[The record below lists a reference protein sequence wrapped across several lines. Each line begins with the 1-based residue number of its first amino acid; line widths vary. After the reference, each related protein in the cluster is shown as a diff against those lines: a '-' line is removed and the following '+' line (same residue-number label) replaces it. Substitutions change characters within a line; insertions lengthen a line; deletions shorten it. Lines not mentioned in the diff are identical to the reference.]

1 MLSSW
6 GLRSRLALL
15 AAMALLPVLGLLAW
29 MASGQQHQA
38 VLQTQSRLQSHAA
51 LLAANQQ
58 PLVES
63 ARQLLGGLA
72 ASPLIRG
79 GQNSACADHLR
90 SLQAQQPA
98 YAELGVMGPDGLL
111 LCHSQAAEAG
121 TRAGHAELLADA
133 MASRGFVV
141 GHHGHGRSSGK
152 SGLGFALPVYGAGEA
167 LIAVVFVLVDDHAF
181 AAVFSAAALPVD
193 TRAVLLDRRGALL
206 AAHPPGLARIG
217 SLQTDPAIRAVLPAM
232 QAGAGEASD
241 ADGQPRLYAY
251 APVPGVAQEALFVA
265 LSQPRALAAAASR
278 QLFLAELAM
287 LVFTAAFGMA
297 CAWWLGQRLI
307 IRPAHAILREANE
320 LAIGNLAARVEVGP
334 AYRGELGH
342 LARTFNRMADSLQL
356 RRGELDAALA
366 HIGKEHRMLDLIIN
380 SMSEGVLAMDVQ
392 GRFLLFNAA
401 AHKTF
406 PVNDAGMS
414 LAQWRADHEVVLA
427 DGKTICPP
435 QDRPLSR
442 AVRGEAM
449 DNWDVFLRRPG
460 VRDRVLRNNIRPL
473 RDESG
478 RLVGGLVV
486 FTDITERRST
496 EDFVRHQE
504 QVLELMAY
512 GVPLTQSL
520 EAIVRLI
527 ESHAP
532 GSLCS
537 ILLCEGSHLRHGA
550 APSLPDAYNRQIDGL
565 AIADGVGACGT
576 AAFLRRPVVVVDVA
590 DDPLMQD
597 FLGLLREFDL
607 QACWSTPVFANSG
620 GVLATFAI
628 YHRTPYQP
636 QPRDE
641 SLVEAAVRLA
651 RIAIERARAEQ
662 ALLGSEARFRELAE
676 NLQDVFYNRDF
687 DSGRFLYISPAYEA
701 LWRRSLDGLYADPQ
715 SYREAIHPDDR
726 ALEAGARA
734 RQADGLITNLE
745 YRVVRP
751 DGEVRWVRDHSCPV
765 LNDAGK
771 VERVVGTARDITDRK
786 LADLE
791 LARTNRALQ
800 MLSRCNEALTRID
813 DETALLMQVCRVA
826 VDVGGYRMAWVGY
839 AQDDAAR
846 TIVPM
851 AHAGH
856 EGGYLSSIAL
866 SWDAACDTGRG
877 PAGQT
882 IRSGEVRL
890 SEDITRG
897 DNQFFWTAKA
907 LEQGYRSAVFLPLRD
922 AHRSFG
928 LLGLY
933 SGAAEKPAAEE
944 LTLLQELVDNLAF
957 GIGNIRSRLERKHAQ
972 EEILR
977 LNAELEERVRQR
989 TAQLEAA
996 NLELEAFSYSVS
1008 HDLRTPLSAID
1019 GFSNLL
1025 ARDMGDRDNPP
1036 GARGKHYLNRIRAG
1050 VAQMGELID
1059 ALLSLAQVSRTSL
1072 RMDSVNLSVLA
1083 ERLVASYLER
1093 DPGRSVAVVIEPGM
1107 WVQGDARLLQQ
1118 VLDNLLGNAWKF
1130 SSRQPQA
1137 RICFGRAPDAV
1148 AGAPAVFVVR
1158 DNGAGFDM
1166 AYAEKLFGAFQRL
1179 HTVSEFEGTGIGLA
1193 TVQRIVMRHGGRV
1206 WGESAPGQGAAF
1218 YFSLGGAPV
1227 PPAAS

>member
-29 MASGQQHQA
+29 MASGNQA
-38 VLQTQSRLQSHAA
+38 AALRQAQSRLQSQAL

-58 PLVES
+58 PLVEA
-63 ARQLLGGLA
+63 ARQMLGDLA
-72 ASPLIRG
+72 LSPLIRP
-79 GQNSACADHLR
+79 GQNGDCADHLR
-90 SLQAQQPA
+90 RLQALQPA
-98 YAELGVMGPDGLL
+98 YAEIGVVGPEGVL
-111 LCHSQAAEAG
+111 LCHSQAGESG
-121 TRAGHAELLADA
+121 TRAGPAGLIAEALA
-133 MASRGFVV
+133 RRQWVV
-141 GHHGHGRSSGK
+141 GGHESGRSSGK
-152 SGLGFALPVYGAGEA
+152 SGLGFALPVYGAGDT
-167 LIAVVFVLVDDHAF
+167 LMAVVFTVVDVHGFGAVLSMAD
-181 AAVFSAAALPVD
+181 LPAD

-206 AAHPPGLARIG
+206 AVHPPGLERIG
-217 SLQTDPAIRAVLPAM
+217 SLQTDPAIRAFLPAT
-232 QAGAGEASD
+232 QAGVAQAPD
-241 ADGQPRLYAY
+241 ADGQSRLYAY
-251 APVPGVAQEALFVA
+251 APVPGAAQEALLVA
-265 LSQPRALAAAASR
+265 LSEPVALAAAASR
-278 QLFLAELAM
+278 QAFLADLAM
-287 LVFTAAFGMA
+287 LFFTAAFGMA
-297 CAWWLGQRLI
+297 CAWWMGQRLI
-307 IRPAHAILREANE
+307 IRPAQAILREANE

-366 HIGKEHRMLDLIIN
+366 RIGKEHRLLDLIIN
-380 SMSEGVLAMDVQ
+380 SMSEGVLAIDVQ

-401 AHKTF
+401 ARKTF
-406 PVNDAGMS
+406 PVNEAGLS
-414 LAQWRADHEVVLA
+414 LAEWREDHEVVLA

-486 FTDITERRST
+486 FTDIT
-496 EDFVRHQE
+496 
-504 QVLELMAY
+504 
-512 GVPLTQSL
+512 
-520 EAIVRLI
+520 
-527 ESHAP
+527 
-532 GSLCS
+532 
-537 ILLCEGSHLRHGA
+537 
-550 APSLPDAYNRQIDGL
+550 
-565 AIADGVGACGT
+565 
-576 AAFLRRPVVVVDVA
+576 
-590 DDPLMQD
+590 
-597 FLGLLREFDL
+597 
-607 QACWSTPVFANSG
+607 
-620 GVLATFAI
+620 
-628 YHRTPYQP
+628 
-636 QPRDE
+636 
-641 SLVEAAVRLA
+641 
-651 RIAIERARAEQ
+651 
-662 ALLGSEARFRELAE
+662 
-676 NLQDVFYNRDF
+676 
-687 DSGRFLYISPAYEA
+687 
-701 LWRRSLDGLYADPQ
+701 
-715 SYREAIHPDDR
+715 
-726 ALEAGARA
+726 
-734 RQADGLITNLE
+734 
-745 YRVVRP
+745 
-751 DGEVRWVRDHSCPV
+751 
-765 LNDAGK
+765 
-771 VERVVGTARDITDRK
+771 DRK

-791 LARTNRALQ
+791 LRRTHRALQ

-813 DETALLMQVCRVA
+813 DETALLKQVCRVA

-856 EGGYLSSIAL
+856 DTGYLSSIAL
-866 SWDAACDTGRG
+866 SWDAAHDTGRG

-890 SEDITRG
+890 SQDITRG
-897 DNQFFWTAKA
+897 DNQFFWSDKA

-922 AHRSFG
+922 AHRTFG

-933 SGAAEKPAAEE
+933 SASVEKLAAEE

-957 GIGNIRSRLERKHAQ
+957 GIGNIRARLERKQAQ
-972 EEILR
+972 EEVLR

-989 TAQLEAA
+989 TAQLESA
-996 NLELEAFSYSVS
+996 NRELEAFSYSVS

-1019 GFSNLL
+1019 GFSGLL
-1025 ARDMGDRDNPP
+1025 ARDIGAGDLPSP
-1036 GARGKHYLNRIRAG
+1036 RGKHYLNRIRAG
-1050 VAQMGELID
+1050 IAQMGELID

-1083 ERLVASYLER
+1083 DRLVGSYRER
-1093 DPGRSVAVVIEPGM
+1093 DPGRHVEVEIEPEM

-1130 SSRQPQA
+1130 SSRQPKA
-1137 RICFGRAPDAV
+1137 RISFRRAPV
-1148 AGAPAVFVVR
+1148 ADEGAPAVYVVR

-1179 HTVSEFEGTGIGLA
+1179 HTVTEFEGTGIGLA

-1218 YFSLGGAPV
+1218 YFSLGGV
-1227 PPAAS
+1227 PPPAHAG